1 MNAIMP
7 SMGSRGMSGIGAP
20 PIQSPSQN
28 PQGMPQE
35 NMGQIMALARKMS
48 DMQLADVL
56 SGKNMDVP
64 QFAAMTEAMGRRSL
78 RNAMKGAQAQ
88 GQLQKPN
95 LKQQTLAEL
104 QAEQA
109 PPLTPQMNPALQ
121 PQQAQP
127 TMTAA
132 EGGLAS
138 LPAPNMESMDMA
150 AGGIVAFADPS
161 NEQEVRDPNKEYTVE
176 ELLKLTKEGK
186 IKDPLAAYNSL
197 TKKLADVKEPGADT
211 DILRKNLSNFDFNL
225 PNFSSYEKK
234 TKQKNMPSTP
244 NTTPE
249 EQLVEIP
256 PMAAPLPN
264 PSAPPI
270 TPAPPA
276 GLAAA
281 AARPVMPPAQPAP
294 AEPVPPPAGGLSAQ
308 DYDTR
313 RKASMEEAMSYF
325 KDEIA
330 GNKKA
335 EAGLNKIRTQGSG
348 EALMLL
354 AAAISGTPNMT
365 MAMAKG
371 LPLVAAQSASV
382 RKELDTLQGKIDDR
396 NLALKKAT
404 KAYEQGDM
412 KSYTDYMDS
421 VSQADYRIKAASN
434 GLITANASK
443 LSAEASKLSA
453 EASMVRATS
462 DKATVGADSRERIAL
477 GDAVRKSVD
486 ERLKTDYKF
495 RTQWDKMSSDQKAQF
510 YKDQMATLS
519 PIYGAKMPAG
529 GGMNLDS
536 LSSQADAILK
546 SRQPK

>member
-104 QAEQA
+104 QTEQA

-150 AGGIVAFADPS
+150 AGGIVAFADES
-161 NEQEVRDPNKEYTVE
+161 NDQEVRDPNKP
-176 ELLKLTKEGK
+176 LTKEEMEAVLQGRGL
-186 IKDPLAAYNSL
+186 PS
-197 TKKLADVKEPGADT
+197 TKKLSAIQEFFQLPENIGT
-211 DILRKNLSNFDFNL
+211 SQRMRPYTQERKA
-225 PNFSSYEKK
+225 
-234 TKQKNMPSTP
+234 QKAAAAL
-244 NTTPE
+244 TPE
-249 EQLVEIP
+249 ALDAKARGEGVFPEGSP
-256 PMAAPLPN
+256 ALPGSN
-264 PSAPPI
+264 LAVAPPVA
-270 TPAPPA
+270 TPPA

-281 AARPVMPPAQPAP
+281 AARPAMPPAQPEPAAP
-294 AEPVPPPAGGLSAQ
+294 PPPPAGGLSAQ

-412 KSYTDYMDS
+412 NSYTDYMDK
-421 VSQADYRIKAASN
+421 VSQADYRIKSASN
-434 GLITANASK
+434 QLISANASK
-443 LSAEASKLSA
+443 LSAEAS
-453 EASMVRATS
+453 MVNAGAN
-462 DKATVGADSRERIAL
+462 KAAVGAASRERIAL

-486 ERLKTDYKF
+486 KRLETDYKF
-495 RTQWDKMSSDQKAQF
+495 RTQWDKMSPDQRAQF
-510 YKDQMATLS
+510 YQDQMATLA
-519 PIYGAKMPAG
+519 PIYDAKMPAG

>member
-1 MNAIMP
+1 MNALMP
-7 SMGSRGMSGIGAP
+7 SMGTQGMSGIGAP
-20 PIQSPSQN
+20 PIQSPAQN
-28 PQGMPQE
+28 PQGMPKE
-35 NMGQIMALARKMS
+35 NMGQVMALARKMS
-48 DMQLADVL
+48 DLQLADVL

-104 QAEQA
+104 QAEET

-121 PQQAQP
+121 QQQP
-127 TMTAA
+127 MMAA

-161 NEQEVRDPNKEYTVE
+161 NDQEVKDESSYFPEGSSTDKKIWYALTHPSEAFAKFNATEPSKGP
-176 ELLKLTKEGK
+176 KLTKEEVDLMRRGV
-186 IKDPLAAYNSL
+186 IKSPTMAAFNATPPEATL
-197 TKKLADVKEPGADT
+197 PTAAKPINADADRQAGYSPNAIAIPPRT
-211 DILRKNLSNFDFNL
+211 DIS
-225 PNFSSYEKK
+225 P
-234 TKQKNMPSTP
+234 
-244 NTTPE
+244 TTP
-249 EQLVEIP
+249 P
-256 PMAAPLPN
+256 
-264 PSAPPI
+264 
-270 TPAPPA
+270 PPA

-281 AARPVMPPAQPAP
+281 ASRPAMPPAQPAP
-294 AEPVPPPAGGLSAQ
+294 TAPPPPPAGGLSAQ

-335 EAGLNKIRTQGSG
+335 EAGLDKIKNQGAG
-348 EALMLL
+348 EALMML

-371 LPLVAAQSASV
+371 LPLVAAQSAST
-382 RKELDTLQGKIDDR
+382 RKEIGALQDKIDDR
-396 NLALKKAT
+396 SLALKKAT

-412 KSYTDYMDS
+412 KSYTDYMDT

-434 GLITANASK
+434 GLISANASK
-443 LSAEASKLSA
+443 LSAEASMVHAKANSA
-453 EASMVRATS
+453 SI
-462 DKATVGADSRERIAL
+462 GAANRTDVAI
-477 GDAVRKSVD
+477 GNAVYKSVED
-486 ERLKTDYKF
+486 RLKGTTVADMQFAKKWA
-495 RTQWDKMSSDQKAQF
+495 TMTSDQKAQF
-510 YKDQMATLS
+510 YQDQMAAIAPVFS
-519 PIYGAKMPAG
+519 SKMPAG

-546 SRQPK
+546 SRQPKQ

>member
-1 MNAIMP
+1 MS
-7 SMGSRGMSGIGAP
+7 SMGSQGMSGIGAP
-20 PIQSPSQN
+20 PIQSPAQTA
-28 PQGMPQE
+28 QGMPQE
-35 NMGQIMALARKMS
+35 NMGQVMALARKMS

-161 NEQEVRDPNKEYTVE
+161 NDQEVKDKSSYFPEGSSTDKKIWYALTHPSEALAKFNATEPSKGP
-176 ELLKLTKEGK
+176 KLTKEEVDLMRRGA
-186 IKDPLAAYNSL
+186 IKSPTMAA
-197 TKKLADVKEPGADT
+197 
-211 DILRKNLSNFDFNL
+211 FNA
-225 PNFSSYEKK
+225 
-234 TKQKNMPSTP
+234 TP
-244 NTTPE
+244 PE

-264 PSAPPI
+264 PSAPPVA
-270 TPAPPA
+270 TPPA

-281 AARPVMPPAQPAP
+281 AARPAMPPAQPKP
-294 AEPVPPPAGGLSAQ
+294 AVPSSQPEPAAPPPTGSVSAQ

-335 EAGLNKIRTQGSG
+335 EAGLDKIKTQGSA
-348 EALMLL
+348 EALMMI

-396 NLALKKAT
+396 NLSLKKAT

-412 KSYTDYMDS
+412 KSYTDYMDT
-421 VSQADYRIKAASN
+421 VSQADYRIKSAASQ
-434 GLITANASK
+434 LITANAHTLTAK
-443 LSAEASKLSA
+443 
-453 EASMVRATS
+453 ASMMNAGAN
-462 DKATVGADSRERIAL
+462 KAAVGAESREKIAL

-486 ERLKTDYKF
+486 ERLKDDIGF
-495 RTQWDKMSSDQKAQF
+495 RNEWRKMSSDQKAQF
-510 YKDQMATLS
+510 YQDQMATLA

-546 SRQPK
+546 SRQPKQ

>member
-20 PIQSPSQN
+20 PIQSPAQN

-35 NMGQIMALARKMS
+35 NMGQVMALARKMS

-150 AGGIVAFADPS
+150 AGGIVAFADES
-161 NEQEVRDPNKEYTVE
+161 NDQEVRDPNKI
-176 ELLKLTKEGK
+176 LTKEEIEAVLQGRGL
-186 IKDPLAAYNSL
+186 PS
-197 TKKLADVKEPGADT
+197 TKK
-211 DILRKNLSNFDFNL
+211 
-225 PNFSSYEKK
+225 
-234 TKQKNMPSTP
+234 PSTIQEFFQLP
-244 NTTPE
+244 ENIGTSQRMRPYTQERKAQKAAAALTPE
-249 EQLVEIP
+249 ALDAKARGESVFPEGSP
-256 PMAAPLPN
+256 ALPGSN
-264 PSAPPI
+264 LAVAPPI

-281 AARPVMPPAQPAP
+281 AARPAMPPAQPPP

-335 EAGLNKIRTQGSG
+335 EAGLNKIKTQGSG
-348 EALMLL
+348 EALMMI
-354 AAAISGTPNMT
+354 AAAVMGTPNMS

-412 KSYTDYMDS
+412 NSYTDYMDK
-421 VSQADYRIKAASN
+421 VSQADYRIKSASN
-434 GLITANASK
+434 QLITANASK
-443 LSAEASKLSA
+443 LSAEAS
-453 EASMVRATS
+453 MVRSTS
-462 DKATVGADSRERIAL
+462 DKTATQAATKMDIAIGNAVEKSIAKRRE
-477 GDAVRKSVD
+477 
-486 ERLKTDYKF
+486 TDYKF
-495 RTQWDKMSSDQKAQF
+495 RTQWDKMSLDQQF
-510 YKDQMATLS
+510 EFTQNEKRRVSASYNE
-519 PIYGAKMPAG
+519 MPAG

>member
-1 MNAIMP
+1 MNALMP
-7 SMGSRGMSGIGAP
+7 SMGSQGMSGIGAP
-20 PIQSPSQN
+20 PVQSPAQN
-28 PQGMPQE
+28 PQGMPKE
-35 NMGQIMALARKMS
+35 NMGQVMALARKMS

-56 SGKNMDVP
+56 AGKNMDVP

-104 QAEQA
+104 QAEEA

-121 PQQAQP
+121 PQQA
-127 TMTAA
+127 MTAA

-161 NEQEVRDPNKEYTVE
+161 NDQEVKDESSYFPEGSSTDKKIWYALTHPSEAFAKFNATEPSKKP
-176 ELLKLTKEGK
+176 KLTKEEVDLMRRGV
-186 IKDPLAAYNSL
+186 IKSPTMAA
-197 TKKLADVKEPGADT
+197 
-211 DILRKNLSNFDFNL
+211 FNA
-225 PNFSSYEKK
+225 
-234 TKQKNMPSTP
+234 TP
-244 NTTPE
+244 PE
-249 EQLVEIP
+249 EQLVEVP

-264 PSAPPI
+264 PSAAPTTPP
-270 TPAPPA
+270 PPPA

-281 AARPVMPPAQPAP
+281 AARRPAMPPAQPAP
-294 AEPVPPPAGGLSAQ
+294 AAPLPPPAGDLSAQ

-313 RKASMEEAMSYF
+313 RKASMEEAMSFF
-325 KDEIA
+325 KDELA
-330 GNKKA
+330 SNKKA
-335 EAGLNKIRTQGSG
+335 EAGLDKIRTQGSG
-348 EALMLL
+348 EALMMI
-354 AAAISGTPNMT
+354 AAAVMGTPNMS

-412 KSYTDYMDS
+412 KAYTEYMDT
-421 VSQADYRIKAASN
+421 VSQADYRIKSAAN
-434 GLITANASK
+434 GLITAN
-443 LSAEASKLSA
+443 ASKLSA

-462 DKATVGADSRERIAL
+462 DKTATQAANKMDIAIGNAVEKSIAERH
-477 GDAVRKSVD
+477 
-486 ERLKTDYKF
+486 KTDYKF
-495 RTQWDKMSSDQKAQF
+495 RTQWDKMSPDQQLQF
-510 YKDQMATLS
+510 TENEKRRVSASYNE
-519 PIYGAKMPAG
+519 MPAG

-546 SRQPK
+546 SRQPKQ

>member
-1 MNAIMP
+1 MP
-7 SMGSRGMSGIGAP
+7 SMGTQGMSGIGAP
-20 PIQSPSQN
+20 PIQSPAQI
-28 PQGMPQE
+28 PQGMPKE
-35 NMGQIMALARKMS
+35 DMDQIMALARKMS

-64 QFAAMTEAMGRRSL
+64 QSAALMEAMGRRSL
-78 RNAMKGAQAQ
+78 RNAVKGAQAQ

-95 LKQQTLAEL
+95 LKQQLLADL
-104 QAEQA
+104 QAEGA

-121 PQQAQP
+121 PQQS
-127 TMTAA
+127 MMAA

-161 NEQEVRDPNKEYTVE
+161 NDQEVKDESSYFPEGSSTDKKIWYALTHPSEAFAKFNATEPSKGP
-176 ELLKLTKEGK
+176 KLTKEEVDLMRRGV
-186 IKDPLAAYNSL
+186 IKSPTMAAS
-197 TKKLADVKEPGADT
+197 KA
-211 DILRKNLSNFDFNL
+211 
-225 PNFSSYEKK
+225 
-234 TKQKNMPSTP
+234 TP
-244 NTTPE
+244 PE

-264 PSAPPI
+264 PSAPPT

-281 AARPVMPPAQPAP
+281 ASRPAMPPAQPAP
-294 AEPVPPPAGGLSAQ
+294 AAQPAPPPPPTGGLSAQ

-335 EAGLNKIRTQGSG
+335 EAGLDKIRTQGSG
-348 EALMLL
+348 EALMMI

-396 NLALKKAT
+396 SLALKKAT

-412 KSYTDYMDS
+412 KSYTDYMDT

-434 GLITANASK
+434 GLITANAHT
-443 LSAEASKLSA
+443 LSAQ
-453 EASMVRATS
+453 ASMMNAGAN
-462 DKATVGADSRERIAL
+462 KAAVGADSKERIAL
-477 GDAVRKSVD
+477 GNAVYKSVED
-486 ERLKTDYKF
+486 RLKGTTVADMQFAKKWA
-495 RTQWDKMSSDQKAQF
+495 TMTSDQKAQF
-510 YKDQMATLS
+510 YQDQMAAIAPVFS
-519 PIYGAKMPAG
+519 KMPAG
-529 GGMNLDS
+529 GGMDLNS
-536 LSSQADAILK
+536 LSQQADAVLK

>member
-1 MNAIMP
+1 MNSLMP
-7 SMGSRGMSGIGAP
+7 SMGTQCMSGIGAP
-20 PIQSPSQN
+20 PIQSPAQTA
-28 PQGMPQE
+28 QGMPQE
-35 NMGQIMALARKMS
+35 NMGQVMALARKMS

-161 NEQEVRDPNKEYTVE
+161 NDQEVRDPNKEYTVE

-197 TKKLADVKEPGADT
+197 NKKLADVKEPGADT
-211 DILRKNLSNFDFNL
+211 DALRKDLSNFNFSL
-225 PNFSSYEKK
+225 PNFSSYESKA
-234 TKQKNMPSTP
+234 KQKNMPSTP
-244 NTTPE
+244 DTTPVGP
-249 EQLVEIP
+249 VEIP

-264 PSAPPI
+264 PSAAPTTPP
-270 TPAPPA
+270 PPA

-281 AARPVMPPAQPAP
+281 ASRPAMPPAQPAP
-294 AEPVPPPAGGLSAQ
+294 AAPPPPPAGGLSAQ

-335 EAGLNKIRTQGSG
+335 EAGLDKIRTQGSG
-348 EALMLL
+348 EALMMI

-412 KSYTDYMDS
+412 KSYTDYMDT

-443 LSAEASKLSA
+443 LSAEASMINA
-453 EASMVRATS
+453 RAN
-462 DKATVGADSRERIAL
+462 KATVGADSRERIAL

-510 YKDQMATLS
+510 YQDQMATLS

-536 LSSQADAILK
+536 LSSQADAVLK
-546 SRQPK
+546 SRQPKQ

>member
-1 MNAIMP
+1 MNALMP
-7 SMGSRGMSGIGAP
+7 SMGTQGMSGIGAP
-20 PIQSPSQN
+20 PIQSPAQI
-28 PQGMPQE
+28 PQGMPKE
-35 NMGQIMALARKMS
+35 DMDQIMALARKMS

-64 QFAAMTEAMGRRSL
+64 QSAALMEAMGRRSL
-78 RNAMKGAQAQ
+78 RNAVKGAQAQ

-95 LKQQTLAEL
+95 LKQQLLADL
-104 QAEQA
+104 QAEGA

-121 PQQAQP
+121 PQQS
-127 TMTAA
+127 MMAA

-161 NEQEVRDPNKEYTVE
+161 NDQEVKDEEVRDPNKP
-176 ELLKLTKEGK
+176 LTKEEMQ
-186 IKDPLAAYNSL
+186 SL
-197 TKKLADVKEPGADT
+197 LQG
-211 DILRKNLSNFDFNL
+211 RGL
-225 PNFSSYEKK
+225 PTNKK
-234 TKQKNMPSTP
+234 TPFQLPENIGTSQRMRPYTQERKAQKAATALTP
-244 NTTPE
+244 EALDAKARGEGVFPEGSPALPGSNLAVAPPTTP
-249 EQLVEIP
+249 P
-256 PMAAPLPN
+256 P
-264 PSAPPI
+264 
-270 TPAPPA
+270 PPA

-281 AARPVMPPAQPAP
+281 ASRPAMPPAQPAP
-294 AEPVPPPAGGLSAQ
+294 AAPPPPPTGGLSAQ

-335 EAGLNKIRTQGSG
+335 EAGLDKIRTQGSG
-348 EALMLL
+348 EALMMI

-396 NLALKKAT
+396 SLALKKAT

-412 KSYTDYMDS
+412 KSYTDYMDT
-421 VSQADYRIKAASN
+421 VSQADYRIKSASN
-434 GLITANASK
+434 QLISAN
-443 LSAEASKLSA
+443 ASKLSA

-462 DKATVGADSRERIAL
+462 DKTATQAANKMDIAIGNKVMDDIKER
-477 GDAVRKSVD
+477 RKND
-486 ERLKTDYKF
+486 YAYKTKY
-495 RTQWDKMSSDQKAQF
+495 DKMSLQQQEQEYLNAFNIAK
-510 YKDQMATLS
+510 K
-519 PIYGAKMPAG
+519 IYGDKTTAG
-529 GGMNLDS
+529 TATAPVDNNQGWS
-536 LSSQADAILK
+536 IVK
-546 SRQPK
+546 

>member
-104 QAEQA
+104 QTEQA

-150 AGGIVAFADPS
+150 AGGIVAFADES
-161 NEQEVRDPNKEYTVE
+161 NNQEVKDESSYFPEGSSTDKKIWYALTHPSEALAKFNATEPSKGP
-176 ELLKLTKEGK
+176 KLTKKEVDLMRRGV
-186 IKDPLAAYNSL
+186 IKSPTMAA
-197 TKKLADVKEPGADT
+197 
-211 DILRKNLSNFDFNL
+211 FNA
-225 PNFSSYEKK
+225 
-234 TKQKNMPSTP
+234 TP
-244 NTTPE
+244 PE

-264 PSAPPI
+264 PSVAPI
-270 TPAPPA
+270 TTAPPA

-281 AARPVMPPAQPAP
+281 AARRPAMPPAQPAP

-313 RKASMEEAMSYF
+313 RKASMEEATSFF

-330 GNKKA
+330 SNKKA
-335 EAGLNKIRTQGSG
+335 EAGLDKIKTQGSG
-348 EALMLL
+348 EALMMI
-354 AAAISGTPNMT
+354 AAAVMGTPNMS

-412 KSYTDYMDS
+412 KSYTDYMDT
-421 VSQADYRIKAASN
+421 VSQADYRIKSAAN
-434 GLITANASK
+434 GLISAN
-443 LSAEASKLSA
+443 ASKLSA

-462 DKATVGADSRERIAL
+462 DKTTTQAANKMDIAIGNAVEKSIAERH
-477 GDAVRKSVD
+477 KN
-486 ERLKTDYKF
+486 DYKF
-495 RTQWDKMSSDQKAQF
+495 RTQWDKMSPEQQF
-510 YKDQMATLS
+510 QFTENEKRRVAISYSNEL
-519 PIYGAKMPAG
+519 PAG
-529 GGMNLDS
+529 GGMDLTS

-546 SRQPK
+546 SRQPKQ